1 MDAQW
6 MYELIGYVASVLV
19 AISLTMSSLVRL
31 RLINLV
37 GAVTFTVYGMLISAY
52 PVAAVNLF
60 IVFVNLY
67 YLSRMRRTREFLRI
81 LEIQPQSEYLRAFLD
96 FHAEDI
102 RRYLPGFSYQPGER
116 QLAFF
121 ILRDMVPAGLFI
133 GEVRD
138 DGCLVVR
145 LDFVIPS
152 HRDFKIRRYL
162 FSEQAEFFRSKGIR
176 ELVSP
181 SGSPEHAT
189 YLRRMGFA
197 ASEREGATTYRRAL
211 APSS

>member
-1 MDAQW
+1 

-19 AISLTMSSLVRL
+19 AISLTMSSLIRL
-31 RLINLV
+31 RIINLA
-37 GAVTFTVYGMLISAY
+37 GAVAFSVYGLLIGAY

-60 IVFVNLY
+60 IVLVNIF
-67 YLSRMRRTREFLRI
+67 YLSRMLRTREFLRI
-81 LEIQPQSEYLRAFLD
+81 LEIDPRSEYLRAFLD

-102 RRYLPGFSYQPGER
+102 RRFLPEFSYQPGDR

-138 DGCLVVR
+138 DGGLRVR
-145 LDFVIPS
+145 LDFVIPGY
-152 HRDFKIRRYL
+152 RDFKIGRFL

-176 ELVSP
+176 EIISP
-181 SGSPEHAT
+181 SGIPKHVT

-197 ASEREGATTYRRAL
+197 PSEKEGAITYRRELVSA
-211 APSS
+211 S

>member
-6 MYELIGYVASVLV
+6 MYELIGYAASVLV

-37 GAVTFTVYGMLISAY
+37 GAVTFTVYGLLINAY

-60 IVFVNLY
+60 IVFVNLF
-67 YLSRMRRTREFLRI
+67 YLSRMLRTREFLKI
-81 LEIQPQSEYLRAFLD
+81 LEIEPRSEYLRAFLD

-102 RRYLPGFSYQPGER
+102 RRSLPDFAYQPGER

-138 DGCLVVR
+138 DGSLMVR

-152 HRDFKIRRYL
+152 YRDFKIGRYL

-181 SGSPEHAT
+181 AGSPKHAT

-197 ASEREGATTYRRAL
+197 PAEREGATTWRRAL
-211 APSS
+211 APAP

>member
-6 MYELIGYVASVLV
+6 LYELIGYVASVLV

-31 RLINLV
+31 RVINLA
-37 GAVTFTVYGMLISAY
+37 GAVTFTVYGLLISAY

-81 LEIQPQSEYLRAFLD
+81 LAVQPRSDYLQAFLD

-102 RRYLPGFSYQPGER
+102 RRFLPDFSYHPGER

-138 DGCLVVR
+138 DGRLWVR
-145 LDFVIPS
+145 LDYVIPS
-152 HRDFKIRRYL
+152 YRDFKIGQFL
-162 FSEQAEFFRSKGIR
+162 FTEQAEFFRSRGIR

-181 SGSPEHAT
+181 AGSPGHTA

-197 ASEREGATTYRRAL
+197 PSEKEGATTYRRAL
-211 APSS
+211 APSP